1 MKELLNLQSSFSS
14 IYTSW
19 KDKTP
24 IISTET
30 VRMVTNI
37 STPFLQIQSIFIA
50 SKEKQMIFVLR
61 RPWSSEKKLLISK
74 GLAKLSPRT
83 QKLYQITYIFC
94 NPLWPFFI
102 QPFDTSLLASRR
114 TIGLQW
120 IWRAQ
125 LCIQKIRLHCSLPCN
140 YVTSLLA
147 YCRG

>member
-1 MKELLNLQSSFSS
+1 MRKLLNLQSSFPS
-14 IYTSW
+14 IDTSW

-30 VRMVTNI
+30 VRMVTNL
-37 STPFLQIQSIFIA
+37 SKTFLQIQSIFIVSNQKDHDLA
-50 SKEKQMIFVLR
+50 KRSSLYSKV
-61 RPWSSEKKLLISK
+61 
-74 GLAKLSPRT
+74 LAKLSPRT

>member
-1 MKELLNLQSSFSS
+1 MKKLLNLQSSFPS
-14 IYTSW
+14 IDTSW

-30 VRMVTNI
+30 VRMVTNL
-37 STPFLQIQSIFIA
+37 SKTFLQIQSIFIVSNQKDHDLA
-50 SKEKQMIFVLR
+50 KRSSLYSKV
-61 RPWSSEKKLLISK
+61 
-74 GLAKLSPRT
+74 LAKLSPRT